1 MAKQTEMLLIGGRPG
16 VGRSAVGQEVAVL
29 LREADV
35 AHAVIE
41 GDLIDQVH
49 PAPPDDPW
57 RTEITRANLAA
68 LWSTYAALGHHRLI
82 CTHTVSVLEAER

>member
-1 MAKQTEMLLIGGRPG
+1 MAKQTEMLLTGGRSG

-41 GDLIDQVH
+41 GDLLDQVH
-49 PAPPDDPW
+49 PAPPDDRW

-68 LWSTYAALGHHRLI
+68 LWSTYAALG
-82 CTHTVSVLEAER
+82 